1 MAIRAKLGPGPATWR
16 LEWCCADEATKVDEL
31 NSRERVRMGNAHR
44 KYEGT
49 NLLFFLVFILALGVF
64 VAWVFQSY
72 KTRGERPERAHA
84 DDGIVTEAVSET
96 SGSCLFYLG
105 AKVSEKSSTYMGPSD
120 IPHTDDG
127 MVKDFFSIPGVVEVT
142 VDQRL
147 IVLQKAPSAH
157 WEEIQPA
164 AREIIRNHLHLHR

>member
-1 MAIRAKLGPGPATWR
+1 
-16 LEWCCADEATKVDEL
+16 
-31 NSRERVRMGNAHR
+31 MGNPHR

-49 NLLFFLVFILALGVF
+49 NLLFFLVFILVLGIF
-64 VAWVFQSY
+64 VVWVFQSY
-72 KTRGERPERAHA
+72 KTRGERPEQARA
-84 DDGIVTEAVSET
+84 DDGIVTEVVSEA
-96 SGSCLFYLG
+96 SGTCLFYLG
-105 AKVSEKSSTYMGPSD
+105 TKMSESSSRYLGPSD
-120 IPHTDDG
+120 IPPTDDG
-127 MVKDFFSIPGVVEVT
+127 LIQGLFSIPGVVEVT